1 MNMILYSVHSILS
14 FDHECHHTTYCRAKA
29 FHKDILNI
37 QHLTNENINSMSLYI
52 SLARQLRNYKQILLT
67 RLKRHS
73 LWTVFCCNKQGTTVL
88 FSTNIE
94 VVCVI
99 ATYNVFI
106 VLILISAQ
114 CIWIWI
120 MQDAYKKVYILRMRR
135 SCQIF
140 NWQTL
145 HFQINVVGV
154 IKSFRDPCFLLNLHL
169 QFFPGYFI
177 VDILVKFLISA
188 EDRPDLIKL
197 FGYPLLFL
205 EAGLMQWISD
215 DWHSTDTLQIQK
227 YYVQAPGKKLAW
239 YMHYITSLLA
249 FAYA

>member
-1 MNMILYSVHSILS
+1 MILYSVHSILS
-14 FDHECHHTTYCRAKA
+14 FDHECHHTTYCRANA

-52 SLARQLRNYKQILLT
+52 SSARQLRNYKQILLT

-99 ATYNVFI
+99 TTYNVFI
-106 VLILISAQ
+106 VLMLISGL
-114 CIWIWI
+114 CVWIWI
-120 MQDAYKKVYILRMRR
+120 MQDAYKKVYSLRMRR

-140 NWQTL
+140 NWETL

-154 IKSFRDPCFLLNLHL
+154 IKSFTDPCFLLNPHL
-169 QFFPGYFI
+169 QFFPGYLT
-177 VDILVKFLISA
+177 VHILVKFFCGKQTRFNKTF
-188 EDRPDLIKL
+188 D
-197 FGYPLLFL
+197 YPLFFM
-205 EAGLMQWISD
+205 EAGLMQ
-215 DWHSTDTLQIQK
+215 
-227 YYVQAPGKKLAW
+227 
-239 YMHYITSLLA
+239 
-249 FAYA
+249 